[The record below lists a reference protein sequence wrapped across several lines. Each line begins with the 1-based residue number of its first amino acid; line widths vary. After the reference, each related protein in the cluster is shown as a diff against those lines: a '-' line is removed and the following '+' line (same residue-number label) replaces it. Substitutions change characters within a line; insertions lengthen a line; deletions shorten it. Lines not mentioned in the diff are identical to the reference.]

1 MPDPVPMPSFA
12 KSPPEL
18 VAHFAAA
25 LARFPSAQLRKT
37 FGYPCAYVNGNMA
50 TGLHGTGWFVRVAE
64 DATAELLGIDG
75 AAPFEPMPGRP
86 MRGYTLLPASVLADG
101 AALDRWIARALEH
114 VATLPPKASRR

>member
-1 MPDPVPMPSFA
+1 MPDRARMPSMP

-18 VAHFAAA
+18 IAHFHEAM
-25 LARFPSAQLRKT
+25 ARFPAAQLRKT

-50 TGLHGTGWFVRVAE
+50 TGLHGGAWFVRVPE

-86 MRGYTLLPASVLADG
+86 MRGYTLLPASVLADVG
-101 AALDRWIARALEH
+101 ALDRWIARALDH
-114 VATLPPKASRR
+114 VATLPPKAGTR